1 MRQTPSCKF
10 AELYDRIGGRLF
22 AYLASRLGDRQ
33 DAADVLQEIF
43 LRIVQAERKV
53 WKADD
58 VDAYVFGMA
67 RNEVNR
73 MLSRRK
79 RQRQIQ
85 LEPNEIAGQVD
96 SSSAALEDGDF
107 AKFALGQ
114 LEPDDCEIVTL
125 KLYGQMTF
133 AQVAEIVGDPASSVA
148 TRYQRAIE
156 RLRGFFDH
164 RTQIEER
171 NEHGTK

>member
-1 MRQTPSCKF
+1 MRQTQSCKF

-22 AYLASRLGDRQ
+22 AYLAARLGNRQ
-33 DAADVLQEIF
+33 DAADVLQEVF
-43 LRIVQAERKV
+43 LRIVRAERKV

-58 VDAYVFGMA
+58 VDAYVFRMA

-85 LEPNEIAGQVD
+85 LEPNEIAGQVV
-96 SSSAALEDGDF
+96 SSSAALEASDL
-107 AKFALGQ
+107 AKFALEQ
-114 LEPDDCEIVTL
+114 LEPDDLEIVAL

-133 AQVAEIVGDPASSVA
+133 AQVAEVVGSPASSVA
-148 TRYQRAIE
+148 TKYQRAIE
-156 RLRGFFDH
+156 RLRDFFDR
-164 RTQIEER
+164 RTEIEER
-171 NEHGTK
+171 KERGTK